1 MADGNPVLMPRRRR
15 WIEVADNVRRE
26 YEWASSLSDCRLQV
40 HSESLVVNPE
50 LVVNVSLQRLFDRH
64 KPVQIVR
71 VIQCFLESGDTKN
84 RDTEFGIEEAL

>member
-1 MADGNPVLMPRRRR
+1 MVILFSCHDGDAGLKWLITCAVSMNGLPHCQTVVSR
-15 WIEVADNVRRE
+15 
-26 YEWASSLSDCRLQV
+26 Y
-40 HSESLVVNPE
+40 HSKSLVVNPE

-71 VIQCFLESGDTKN
+71 VIRCFLESGDTKN